1 MRPSFFVQRNIN
13 TYIIACNSTYIK
25 NTKNMS
31 HRDLLLRL
39 IQFSDQYNVNQKDV
53 VSLPVKALIL
63 SLKYVNRQ
71 NLFSSLFPYD
81 FADWDLAE
89 RTLGANSNT
98 LGDAETWLTLL
109 GLLDWPQL
117 TEKHRVEIETQHPP
131 LALIKSNLKAHNLD
145 SPGWGTAC
153 RVFILQLIQG
163 LQSMHAIELLT
174 TRMLARNTHEAT
186 MKLLA
191 ALYDTKHLPEEY
203 LKTLYFI
210 LCQENLAIDAATLTS
225 TLSIINAQ
233 KEEHKLNM
241 KLRSMQMLALRPRLR
256 DRLKTSLLTEQSKE
270 QVDSQSGTWDSYNGF
285 RHIHR
290 FPNTLSDRVTRQL
303 YFLAAQTRWN
313 WGECIPYLLDNAE
326 IEERVKQHP
335 VLQAD
340 IEILNWVINNL
351 SMDGRQPFKEMMA
364 FKARCFASFP
374 VVHVQRMTLTQILRL
389 YVSAYQAANVWKDV
403 WKTQIG
409 VISPQIVRDCEA
421 FVDSNAFAVT
431 NIAMALSGRSG
442 NEVNQ

>member
-1 MRPSFFVQRNIN
+1 
-13 TYIIACNSTYIK
+13 
-25 NTKNMS
+25 MS

-39 IQFSDQYNVNQKDV
+39 LQFSDQYNVNQKDTV
-53 VSLPVKALIL
+53 ALPVKALVL

-71 NLFSSLFPYD
+71 TLFTSLFPYD

-89 RTLGANSNT
+89 RTLGANGNT

-109 GLLDWPQL
+109 SLLDWPQL

-131 LALIKSNLKAHNLD
+131 LALIKAALKAHNLD
-145 SPGWGTAC
+145 SPGWSTAC
-153 RVFILQLIQG
+153 KVLILQLIQG
-163 LQSMHAIELLT
+163 LQCMHAIELLT
-174 TRMLARNTHEAT
+174 TRMLARNTHEST

-191 ALYDTKHLPEEY
+191 GLYDTKHLPEDY
-203 LKTLYFI
+203 LKTLSFI

-225 TLSIINAQ
+225 TLSIINTQ

-241 KLRSMQMLALRPRLR
+241 KLRSMQMVALRPRLR
-256 DRLKTSLLTEQSKE
+256 DRLKTSLLTEQTKE

-285 RHIHR
+285 KHIHH
-290 FPNTLSDRVTRQL
+290 FANTLSDRVIRQL

-313 WGECIPYLLDNAE
+313 WGACIPYLLDNQD

-340 IEILNWVINNL
+340 TAILNWVIENL
-351 SMDGRQPFKEMMA
+351 SMDGRAPFKEMMA
-364 FKARCFASFP
+364 FKGKCFASFP

-389 YVSAYQAANVWKDV
+389 YVAAYQAPNVWKDV
-403 WKTQIG
+403 WKAQIG
-409 VISPQIVRDCEA
+409 VLSPQIVRDCEA
-421 FVDSNAFAVT
+421 FVHANAFAAEH
-431 NIAMALSGRSG
+431 IAMALSGRS
-442 NEVNQ
+442 NSMREINNK